1 MASTFY
7 SYSTDHKAIPLN
19 RPLWKIRANRPQE
32 WQEITRILEDSPK
45 ELFDAILAV
54 PEIKSIL
61 QNYHQE
67 LGMKINLFSVLE

>member
-1 MASTFY
+1 MASNFY

-67 LGMKINLFSVLE
+67 LGIKINLLSELE

>member
-1 MASTFY
+1 MASNFY

-45 ELFDAILAV
+45 ELFDTILTV

-67 LGMKINLFSVLE
+67 LGIKINLLSELE